1 MSLSKS
7 EKVPLMFALRC
18 TKKLLDCI
26 PGALSEPGPSDTVL
40 GDWYAN
46 LHESNPPVIL
56 LMSERTL
63 LPIVIEANPIDGIV
77 VNFIEQLAFVLHH
90 LGVDRA
96 HIMREL
102 HLMTQCEIGKTVNR
116 RATRLMSD
124 SMYHLGHAL
133 YDRKLKS
140 LAQVSS
146 YLDTFPL
153 KALEFRKAG
162 EVTRDLFNL
171 ASKPT

>member
-1 MSLSKS
+1 
-7 EKVPLMFALRC
+7 MFALRC

-26 PGALSEPGPSDTVL
+26 PGSVSEPGPSDTLL

-63 LPIVIEANPIDGIV
+63 LPIVIEANPIEQIII
-77 VNFIEQLAFVLHH
+77 NFGEQLAYVLHD
-90 LGVDRA
+90 LGVDSA
-96 HIMREL
+96 QIMQEL
-102 HLMTQCEIGKTVNR
+102 QLMTECEIGKTVNR
-116 RATRLMSD
+116 RVTRLMSD

-140 LAQVSS
+140 LTQVSS
-146 YLDTFPL
+146 YLDNFPL
-153 KALEFRKAG
+153 KALEYRKAG
-162 EVTRDLFNL
+162 EVTRDLFTAACKLN
-171 ASKPT
+171 

>member
-1 MSLSKS
+1 
-7 EKVPLMFALRC
+7 MFALRC
-18 TKKLLDCI
+18 TRKLLDCI
-26 PGALSEPGPSDTVL
+26 PGTVTEPGRSDTLL

-63 LPIVIEANPIDGIV
+63 LPIVIEANPIDEIV
-77 VNFIEQLAFVLHH
+77 VNFIEQLAYILHD
-90 LGVDRA
+90 LGVDHA

-102 HLMTQCEIGKTVNR
+102 HLMTQCEIGKTVSR
-116 RATRLMSD
+116 RVTRLMSD

-140 LAQVSS
+140 LEQVSL
-146 YLDTFPL
+146 YLANFPL
-153 KALEFRKAG
+153 KALEYRKTS
-162 EVTRDLFNL
+162 EVTLDLFNS
-171 ASKPT
+171 AIEPN

>member
-1 MSLSKS
+1 
-7 EKVPLMFALRC
+7 MFALRC

-26 PGALSEPGPSDTVL
+26 PGTVSEPGPSDTLL

-63 LPIVIEANPIDGIV
+63 LPIVIAANPINEIV
-77 VNFIEQLAFVLHH
+77 VNFIEQLAFVLHD

-102 HLMTQCEIGKTVNR
+102 QRMMECEIGKTVNHSV
-116 RATRLMSD
+116 TRLMSY

-133 YDRKLKS
+133 Q
-140 LAQVSS
+140 A
-146 YLDTFPL
+146 
-153 KALEFRKAG
+153 
-162 EVTRDLFNL
+162 
-171 ASKPT
+171 

>member
-1 MSLSKS
+1 
-7 EKVPLMFALRC
+7 MFALRC

-26 PGALSEPGPSDTVL
+26 PGSVSEPVPSDTLL

-63 LPIVIEANPIDGIV
+63 LPIVIEANPIEQIII
-77 VNFIEQLAFVLHH
+77 NFGEQLAYVLHD
-90 LGVDRA
+90 LGVDSA
-96 HIMREL
+96 QIMQEL
-102 HLMTQCEIGKTVNR
+102 QLMIECEIGKTVNR
-116 RATRLMSD
+116 RVTRLMSD

-140 LAQVSS
+140 LTQVSS
-146 YLDTFPL
+146 YLDNFPL
-153 KALEFRKAG
+153 KALEYRKAG
-162 EVTRDLFNL
+162 EVTRDLFTAAGKLN
-171 ASKPT
+171 